1 MSGEGSAWSGFA
13 SEWIRQYV
21 GDKGTGYAQERERE
35 RGEGIDEQG
44 DEEQDYRANR
54 EALVVDR
61 LSACLYEP
69 LLPVYVL
76 FTPRSIDLS
85 TSVFALKTRP
95 LLDLLRPLETR
106 ILDFLTTRIFPT
118 SLLAKVIIVSGR
130 DYLRRRF

>member
-1 MSGEGSAWSGFA
+1 MGREAPGAHPGLPVSGSDNTSMT
-13 SEWIRQYV
+13 
-21 GDKGTGYAQERERE
+21 KGQGTRRKERE

-85 TSVFALKTRP
+85 TSFHP
-95 LLDLLRPLETR
+95 FLL
-106 ILDFLTTRIFPT
+106 
-118 SLLAKVIIVSGR
+118 
-130 DYLRRRF
+130 